1 MTGRTGRRSKMT
13 PERTTAILEA
23 LKLGMTRRAAAGTC
37 GIHWTTFYRM
47 LDADPTFRTAV
58 EEAESWAEGRYSAL
72 VARAADEPKNWTAA
86 AWWLE
91 RRHWQDYGR
100 RERVEMTIDMRGLA
114 EKVAAA
120 DGLDADVLLAEAERI
135 LAAK

>member
-1 MTGRTGRRSKMT
+1 MTA
-13 PERTTAILEA
+13 ERTEAILQA
-23 LKLGMTRRAAAGTC
+23 LRLGMTRTAAAGTC
-37 GIHWTTFYRM
+37 GIHYNTLARM
-47 LDADPTFRTAV
+47 VESDGEFRLAV

-72 VARAADEPKNWTAA
+72 VARAAEDPKTWTAA

-120 DGLDADVLLAEAERI
+120 DGLDADALLAEAERI
-135 LAAK
+135 LAK

>member
-1 MTGRTGRRSKMT
+1 MTRTGRPAKKS
-13 PERTTAILEA
+13 PERIAALLKALELGNTRSA
-23 LKLGMTRRAAAGTC
+23 ACGVSDISLDTLARWMADDADFRGNVLKAEQKAEARYLGYVAAA
-37 GIHWTTFYRM
+37 
-47 LDADPTFRTAV
+47 AEDPK
-58 EEAESWAEGRYSAL
+58 S
-72 VARAADEPKNWTAA
+72 WTAA

-100 RERVEMTIDMRGLA
+100 RERIEQTIEIRGLA

-135 LAAK
+135 LATK